1 MKLALFVQARLT
13 SKRFPKKIFSKIDN
27 KTLIE
32 ILITKLKKV
41 KKVNKII
48 VVIPNNKKNNEL
60 AFNLRKLKI
69 TIFRGNEN
77 NVLDRFYKAA
87 LKFNVENIVRITAD
101 CPLIDTK
108 LIDQIVKKYF
118 NGNYDYATN
127 TLPPTFPDG
136 LDVEVFSFTSL
147 ENAWLNGKSLH
158 QKEHVTPFLRNK
170 KKFRIINILNNTNQK
185 KIRLTIDW
193 KEDLILIEKI
203 FNFFKPKINFYLK
216 DINKI
221 IKKHPEWFKINSKY
235 RVR

>member
-1 MKLALFVQARLT
+1 MKLALFLQARLT
-13 SKRFPKKIFSKIDN
+13 SKRFPKKIFSVINN

-32 ILITKLKKV
+32 ILIKKLKKV
-41 KKVNKII
+41 KNVSKII
-48 VVIPNNKKNNEL
+48 IVIPNSRKNNEL
-60 AFNLRKLKI
+60 ALNLRKLKV
-69 TIFRGNEN
+69 TVFRGKEN

-87 LKFNVENIVRITAD
+87 LKFKVKNIIRITAD

-118 NGNYDYATN
+118 NGKYDYATN
-127 TLPPTFPDG
+127 TFPPSYPDG
-136 LDVEVFSFTSL
+136 LDVEIFNFASL
-147 ENAWLNGKSLH
+147 KKAWLNSNSQH
-158 QKEHVTPFLRNK
+158 QKEHVTPFIRNK